1 MINRNELGR
10 GMRDGI
16 PIFLGYFSVSIAF
29 GIQAAKNGLSPVA
42 AMVMSL
48 TNLTSAGQFAALD
61 VIRTCGSLV
70 EMALTTLLINLRYLL
85 MSSALSQKL
94 ADGTGPGGRMIA
106 SFGVTDEIFG
116 ISVMRSPLHWEYMLG
131 AMLLAIPGW
140 VSGTAVGAFAG
151 TLLPDAVRRA
161 LGVALYA
168 MFMGVVL
175 PPCKTS
181 RVLRVLVPASM
192 LVSWGFTALFPGVSS
207 GFRIII
213 LAVVLS
219 CAAALICPAP
229 EAKEERP

>member
-1 MINRNELGR
+1 MFSHSELKR
-10 GMRDGI
+10 GMHDGV
-16 PIFLGYFSVSIAF
+16 PILLGYFSVSIAF

-61 VIRTCGSLV
+61 VIKSAGSLI

-94 ADGTGPGGRMIA
+94 CQPTGLSGRLIA

-116 ISVMRSPLHWEYMLG
+116 ISVMQSPLHWEYTLG

-140 VSGTAVGAFAG
+140 VGGTAVGAFMGA
-151 TLLPDAVRRA
+151 LLPDAVRRA

-175 PPCKTS
+175 PPCKKDTA
-181 RVLRVLVPASM
+181 LRILVPASM
-192 LVSWGFTALFPGVSS
+192 LVSWLFTALFPGISS

-213 LAVVLS
+213 LAVLLS
-219 CAAALICPAP
+219 GTAAALAP
-229 EAKEERP
+229 VREGGADA

>member
-1 MINRNELGR
+1 MLSTSELKR
-10 GMRDGI
+10 GMKDGV
-16 PIFLGYFSVSIAF
+16 PILLGYFSVSIAF
-29 GIQAAKNGLSPVA
+29 GIQASKNGLSPLA

-48 TNLTSAGQFAALD
+48 SNLTSAGQFAALD
-61 VIRTCGSLV
+61 VIKSAGSLI

-94 ADGTGPGGRMIA
+94 YQPTHLGGRLIA

-116 ISVMRSPLHWEYMLG
+116 ISVMQSPLHWEYTLG

-140 VSGTAVGAFAG
+140 VGGTAVGAFAG
-151 TLLPDAVRRA
+151 ALLPDAVRRA

-175 PPCKTS
+175 PPCKKE
-181 RVLRVLVPASM
+181 RALAILVPVSM
-192 LVSWGFTALFPGVSS
+192 LVSWLFVTLFPSVSS

-213 LAVVLS
+213 LAVLIS
-219 CAAALICPAP
+219 GAAAAFAP
-229 EAKEERP
+229 VKEGGEAA